1 MIENLKD
8 RTEPEADV
16 RERQALGAPVTKA
29 TRANSAVLV
38 QVHHGNTERYLRL
51 LRTKLMAAE
60 RQFVERRLFEEQRAA
75 DKLISSSFSTASA
88 QATDGYIPSPNRAA

>member
-1 MIENLKD
+1 
-8 RTEPEADV
+8 
-16 RERQALGAPVTKA
+16 
-29 TRANSAVLV
+29 
-38 QVHHGNTERYLRL
+38 
-51 LRTKLMAAE
+51 MAAE